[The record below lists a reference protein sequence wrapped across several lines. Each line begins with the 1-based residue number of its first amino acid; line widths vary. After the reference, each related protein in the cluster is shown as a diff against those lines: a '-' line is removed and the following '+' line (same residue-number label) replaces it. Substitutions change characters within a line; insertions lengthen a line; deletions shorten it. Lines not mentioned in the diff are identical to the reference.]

1 MDAAAIGISSG
12 WGGLSMTGA
21 FTSKFEIGDLR
32 ATFYKGEEF
41 DQYIDAIR
49 RESDSWSNGWK
60 SMKFLNVNHD
70 GTNAQANGF
79 VDTDW
84 PVFRS
89 ADAYLMYAEC
99 AARGAADKTKGQN
112 YLDAVRA
119 RAGVGSIALT
129 LDNIIDERGRELYY
143 EGFRRQDLIRFGL
156 FTSDKYLWEFK
167 GGVQA
172 GKAVD
177 EHFNLYPITSGDLNA
192 NGNLKQNPGY

>member
-1 MDAAAIGISSG
+1 MAAR
-12 WGGLSMTGA
+12 
-21 FTSKFEIGDLR
+21 LR
-32 ATFYKGEEF
+32 PMA
-41 DQYIDAIR
+41 
-49 RESDSWSNGWK
+49 SWT
-60 SMKFLNVNHD
+60 L
-70 GTNAQANGF
+70 TGF
-79 VDTDW
+79 V
-84 PVFRS
+84 FRG

-99 AARGAADKTKGQN
+99 AARGAADKTKGQQ

-177 EHFNLYPITSGDLNA
+177 DRFNLCIRSCPATSTLTVILSRILVINR
-192 NGNLKQNPGY
+192 L

>member
-1 MDAAAIGISSG
+1 M
-12 WGGLSMTGA
+12 
-21 FTSKFEIGDLR
+21 
-32 ATFYKGEEF
+32 
-41 DQYIDAIR
+41 
-49 RESDSWSNGWK
+49 
-60 SMKFLNVNHD
+60 
-70 GTNAQANGF
+70 
-79 VDTDW
+79 DTDW
-84 PVFRS
+84 PVFRG

-99 AARGAADKTKGQN
+99 AARGAADKTKGQQ

-177 EHFNLYPITSGDLNA
+177 DRFNLYPIMSSDLNA